1 MYWPFF
7 YDWTYILLIPAL
19 ILSMWAQFRVSSTF
33 NRFSKVRA
41 SSGMTATQMAEQLLH
56 AEGVYDVSVERTR
69 GNLTDHYDP
78 KNMVLRLSDST
89 ANSTSVAALGVA
101 AHEAG
106 HVLQH
111 RDGYAPLMLRTAA
124 VPVVN
129 IGSNLSWPLFVAGLI
144 FSWEPLLYAGIAL
157 FALAVLFALIRGF
170 RQAGAKG
177 LGSFWVDMVRIVMF
191 ILIPLNLAL
200 SLVLAGGGVIQ
211 GLGTYDTALRITQT
225 RGRLAADSPRK
236 AGLALA
242 LFERHVDAEALL
254 ARLQLTPSGVVTPLM
269 FEHGLI
275 DRARAFEEQLRR
287 QGTPVEAHYF
297 EGLGHP
303 LFRYRERLGR
313 VFYDIRE
320 ITDKFL
326 FKLKMNN

>member
-33 NRFSKVRA
+33 SRFSKVRA

-89 ANSTSVAALGVA
+89 ADSTSVAALGVA

-129 IGSNLSWPLFVAGLI
+129 IGSNLSWPLFLVGLI
-144 FSWEPLLYAGIAL
+144 VSWEPLVYAGIAL
-157 FALAVLFALIRGF
+157 FALAVLFALITLPVEFNASKRALAALEANGYLQPGEEM
-170 RQAGAKG
+170 RGAKK
-177 LGSFWVDMVRIVMF
+177 V
-191 ILIPLNLAL
+191 L
-200 SLVLAGGGVIQ
+200 SAAAM
-211 GLGTYDTALRITQT
+211 TYVASAFMAIMQLLR
-225 RGRLAADSPRK
+225 
-236 AGLALA
+236 
-242 LFERHVDAEALL
+242 LL
-254 ARLQLTPSGVVTPLM
+254 AIAGS
-269 FEHGLI
+269 
-275 DRARAFEEQLRR
+275 RR
-287 QGTPVEAHYF
+287 
-297 EGLGHP
+297 
-303 LFRYRERLGR
+303 
-313 VFYDIRE
+313 D
-320 ITDKFL
+320 D
-326 FKLKMNN
+326 

>member
-33 NRFSKVRA
+33 SRFSKVRA

-78 KNMVLRLSDST
+78 RNMVLRLSDST

-129 IGSNLSWPLFVAGLI
+129 IGSNLSWPLFLVGLI
-144 FSWEPLLYAGIAL
+144 FSWEPLLYAGIRKNKL
-157 FALAVLFALIRGF
+157 ITWAVT
-170 RQAGAKG
+170 
-177 LGSFWVDMVRIVMF
+177 
-191 ILIPLNLAL
+191 
-200 SLVLAGGGVIQ
+200 LV
-211 GLGTYDTALRITQT
+211 
-225 RGRLAADSPRK
+225 
-236 AGLALA
+236 LALA
-242 LFERHVDAEALL
+242 LHLSGLDAQLIGVHLLEFLFGITVVGAKRPRIPVVVGAALVWPVLWAVSKVAVLDAKLLCAVVSAAVFVVLSAWPKAASPAWLQRTCALAGKYSYAVFLVHHFIILQLVQKFDLAALTRRDTALL
-254 ARLQLTPSGVVTPLM
+254 FGAYLVITAAASWGLYRLDVRVRAAAGRLFAR
-269 FEHGLI
+269 
-275 DRARAFEEQLRR
+275 
-287 QGTPVEAHYF
+287 
-297 EGLGHP
+297 
-303 LFRYRERLGR
+303 
-313 VFYDIRE
+313 
-320 ITDKFL
+320 
-326 FKLKMNN
+326 

>member
-69 GNLTDHYDP
+69 GNLSDHYDP

-129 IGSNLSWPLFVAGLI
+129 IGSNLSWPLFVVGLI
-144 FSWEPLLYAGIAL
+144 FSWEPLLYVGIGL
-157 FALAVLFALIRGF
+157 FALAVLFALITLPVEFNASKRALVALEANGYLQPGEEM
-170 RQAGAKG
+170 RGAKK
-177 LGSFWVDMVRIVMF
+177 V
-191 ILIPLNLAL
+191 L
-200 SLVLAGGGVIQ
+200 SAAAM
-211 GLGTYDTALRITQT
+211 TYVASAFMAIMQLLR
-225 RGRLAADSPRK
+225 
-236 AGLALA
+236 
-242 LFERHVDAEALL
+242 LL
-254 ARLQLTPSGVVTPLM
+254 AIAGS
-269 FEHGLI
+269 
-275 DRARAFEEQLRR
+275 RR
-287 QGTPVEAHYF
+287 
-297 EGLGHP
+297 
-303 LFRYRERLGR
+303 
-313 VFYDIRE
+313 D
-320 ITDKFL
+320 D
-326 FKLKMNN
+326 

>member
-1 MYWPFF
+1 MYFPFF
-7 YDWTYILLIPAL
+7 YDWTYLLLIPAL

-33 NRFSKVRA
+33 SRFSKVRA

-129 IGSNLSWPLFVAGLI
+129 IGSNLSWPLFLVGLI
-144 FSWEPLLYAGIAL
+144 FSWEPLVYAGIAL
-157 FALAVLFALIRGF
+157 FALAVLFALITLPVEFNASKRALAALEANGYLQPGEEM
-170 RQAGAKG
+170 RGAKK
-177 LGSFWVDMVRIVMF
+177 V
-191 ILIPLNLAL
+191 L
-200 SLVLAGGGVIQ
+200 SAAAM
-211 GLGTYDTALRITQT
+211 TYVASAFMAIMQLLR
-225 RGRLAADSPRK
+225 
-236 AGLALA
+236 
-242 LFERHVDAEALL
+242 LL
-254 ARLQLTPSGVVTPLM
+254 AIAGV
-269 FEHGLI
+269 
-275 DRARAFEEQLRR
+275 RR
-287 QGTPVEAHYF
+287 
-297 EGLGHP
+297 
-303 LFRYRERLGR
+303 
-313 VFYDIRE
+313 D
-320 ITDKFL
+320 D
-326 FKLKMNN
+326 

>member
-33 NRFSKVRA
+33 NRFSKARA

-69 GNLTDHYDP
+69 GDLTDHYDP

-129 IGSNLSWPLFVAGLI
+129 IGSNLSWPLFLVGLI

-157 FALAVLFALIRGF
+157 FALAVLFALITLPVEFNASKRALAALEANGYLQPGEEMRGAKKVLSAAAMTYVASAF
-170 RQAGAKG
+170 MAIMQLLRLLAIAGA
-177 LGSFWVDMVRIVMF
+177 
-191 ILIPLNLAL
+191 
-200 SLVLAGGGVIQ
+200 
-211 GLGTYDTALRITQT
+211 
-225 RGRLAADSPRK
+225 
-236 AGLALA
+236 
-242 LFERHVDAEALL
+242 
-254 ARLQLTPSGVVTPLM
+254 
-269 FEHGLI
+269 
-275 DRARAFEEQLRR
+275 RR
-287 QGTPVEAHYF
+287 
-297 EGLGHP
+297 
-303 LFRYRERLGR
+303 
-313 VFYDIRE
+313 D
-320 ITDKFL
+320 D
-326 FKLKMNN
+326 

>member
-33 NRFSKVRA
+33 SRFSKVRA

-69 GNLTDHYDP
+69 GDLTDHYDP

-129 IGSNLSWPLFVAGLI
+129 IGSNLSWPLFLVGLI

-157 FALAVLFALIRGF
+157 FALAVLFALITLPVEFNASKRALAALEANGYLQPGEEM
-170 RQAGAKG
+170 RGAKK
-177 LGSFWVDMVRIVMF
+177 V
-191 ILIPLNLAL
+191 L
-200 SLVLAGGGVIQ
+200 SAAAM
-211 GLGTYDTALRITQT
+211 TYVASAFMAIMQLLR
-225 RGRLAADSPRK
+225 
-236 AGLALA
+236 
-242 LFERHVDAEALL
+242 LL
-254 ARLQLTPSGVVTPLM
+254 AIAGS
-269 FEHGLI
+269 
-275 DRARAFEEQLRR
+275 RR
-287 QGTPVEAHYF
+287 
-297 EGLGHP
+297 
-303 LFRYRERLGR
+303 
-313 VFYDIRE
+313 D
-320 ITDKFL
+320 D
-326 FKLKMNN
+326 

>member
-33 NRFSKVRA
+33 SRFSKVRA

-129 IGSNLSWPLFVAGLI
+129 IGSNLSWPLFLVGLI
-144 FSWEPLLYAGIAL
+144 VSWEPLVYAGIAL
-157 FALAVLFALIRGF
+157 FALAVLFALITLPVEFNASKRALAALEANGYLQPGEEM
-170 RQAGAKG
+170 RGAKK
-177 LGSFWVDMVRIVMF
+177 V
-191 ILIPLNLAL
+191 L
-200 SLVLAGGGVIQ
+200 SAAAM
-211 GLGTYDTALRITQT
+211 TYVASAFMAIMQLLR
-225 RGRLAADSPRK
+225 
-236 AGLALA
+236 
-242 LFERHVDAEALL
+242 LL
-254 ARLQLTPSGVVTPLM
+254 AIAGV
-269 FEHGLI
+269 
-275 DRARAFEEQLRR
+275 RR
-287 QGTPVEAHYF
+287 
-297 EGLGHP
+297 
-303 LFRYRERLGR
+303 
-313 VFYDIRE
+313 D
-320 ITDKFL
+320 D
-326 FKLKMNN
+326 

>member
-33 NRFSKVRA
+33 SRFSKVRA

-129 IGSNLSWPLFVAGLI
+129 IGSNLSWPLFLVGLI
-144 FSWEPLLYAGIAL
+144 VSWEPLVYAGIAL
-157 FALAVLFALIRGF
+157 FALAVLFALITLPVEFNASKRALAALEANGYLQPGEEM
-170 RQAGAKG
+170 RGAKK
-177 LGSFWVDMVRIVMF
+177 V
-191 ILIPLNLAL
+191 L
-200 SLVLAGGGVIQ
+200 SAAAM
-211 GLGTYDTALRITQT
+211 TYVASAFMAIMQLLR
-225 RGRLAADSPRK
+225 
-236 AGLALA
+236 
-242 LFERHVDAEALL
+242 LL
-254 ARLQLTPSGVVTPLM
+254 AIAGS
-269 FEHGLI
+269 
-275 DRARAFEEQLRR
+275 RR
-287 QGTPVEAHYF
+287 
-297 EGLGHP
+297 
-303 LFRYRERLGR
+303 
-313 VFYDIRE
+313 D
-320 ITDKFL
+320 D
-326 FKLKMNN
+326 

>member
-33 NRFSKVRA
+33 SRFSKVRA

-78 KNMVLRLSDST
+78 RNMVLRLSDST

-129 IGSNLSWPLFVAGLI
+129 IGSNLSWPLFLVGLI

-157 FALAVLFALIRGF
+157 FALAVLFALITLPVEFNASKR
-170 RQAGAKG
+170 A
-177 LGSFWVDMVRIVMF
+177 
-191 ILIPLNLAL
+191 
-200 SLVLAGGGVIQ
+200 
-211 GLGTYDTALRITQT
+211 
-225 RGRLAADSPRK
+225 LAALEANGYLQPGEEMCGARK
-236 AGLALA
+236 VLSAAAMTYVASAFMAIMQLL
-242 LFERHVDAEALL
+242 RLL
-254 ARLQLTPSGVVTPLM
+254 AIAGV
-269 FEHGLI
+269 
-275 DRARAFEEQLRR
+275 RR
-287 QGTPVEAHYF
+287 
-297 EGLGHP
+297 
-303 LFRYRERLGR
+303 
-313 VFYDIRE
+313 D
-320 ITDKFL
+320 D
-326 FKLKMNN
+326 

>member
-7 YDWTYILLIPAL
+7 YEWTYILLIPAL

-129 IGSNLSWPLFVAGLI
+129 IGSNLSWPLFLVGI
-144 FSWEPLLYAGIAL
+144 IVSWEPLVYAGIAL
-157 FALAVLFALIRGF
+157 FALAVLFAIITLPVEFNASKRALAALEANGYLQPGEEM
-170 RQAGAKG
+170 RGAKK
-177 LGSFWVDMVRIVMF
+177 V
-191 ILIPLNLAL
+191 L
-200 SLVLAGGGVIQ
+200 SAAAM
-211 GLGTYDTALRITQT
+211 TYVASAFMAIMQLLR
-225 RGRLAADSPRK
+225 
-236 AGLALA
+236 
-242 LFERHVDAEALL
+242 LL
-254 ARLQLTPSGVVTPLM
+254 AIAGS
-269 FEHGLI
+269 
-275 DRARAFEEQLRR
+275 RR
-287 QGTPVEAHYF
+287 
-297 EGLGHP
+297 
-303 LFRYRERLGR
+303 
-313 VFYDIRE
+313 D
-320 ITDKFL
+320 D
-326 FKLKMNN
+326 

>member
-33 NRFSKVRA
+33 SRFSKVRA

-78 KNMVLRLSDST
+78 RNMVLRLSDST

-129 IGSNLSWPLFVAGLI
+129 IGSNLSWPLFLVGLI

-157 FALAVLFALIRGF
+157 FALAVLFALITLPVEFNASKRALAALEANGYLQPGEEM
-170 RQAGAKG
+170 RGAKK
-177 LGSFWVDMVRIVMF
+177 V
-191 ILIPLNLAL
+191 L
-200 SLVLAGGGVIQ
+200 SAAAM
-211 GLGTYDTALRITQT
+211 TYVASAFMAIMQLLR
-225 RGRLAADSPRK
+225 
-236 AGLALA
+236 
-242 LFERHVDAEALL
+242 LL
-254 ARLQLTPSGVVTPLM
+254 AIAGS
-269 FEHGLI
+269 
-275 DRARAFEEQLRR
+275 RR
-287 QGTPVEAHYF
+287 
-297 EGLGHP
+297 
-303 LFRYRERLGR
+303 
-313 VFYDIRE
+313 D
-320 ITDKFL
+320 D
-326 FKLKMNN
+326 

>member
-1 MYWPFF
+1 MYFPFF
-7 YDWTYILLIPAL
+7 YDWTYLLLIPAL
-19 ILSMWAQFRVSSTF
+19 LLSLWAQFRVSSTF

-129 IGSNLSWPLFVAGLI
+129 IGSNLSWPLFLVGLI

-157 FALAVLFALIRGF
+157 FALAVLFALITLPVEFNASKR
-170 RQAGAKG
+170 A
-177 LGSFWVDMVRIVMF
+177 
-191 ILIPLNLAL
+191 
-200 SLVLAGGGVIQ
+200 
-211 GLGTYDTALRITQT
+211 
-225 RGRLAADSPRK
+225 LAALETNGYLQPGEEMRGARK
-236 AGLALA
+236 VLSAAAMTYVASAFMAIMQLL
-242 LFERHVDAEALL
+242 RLL
-254 ARLQLTPSGVVTPLM
+254 AIAGS
-269 FEHGLI
+269 
-275 DRARAFEEQLRR
+275 RR
-287 QGTPVEAHYF
+287 
-297 EGLGHP
+297 
-303 LFRYRERLGR
+303 
-313 VFYDIRE
+313 D
-320 ITDKFL
+320 D
-326 FKLKMNN
+326 

>member
-1 MYWPFF
+1 MYFPFF
-7 YDWTYILLIPAL
+7 YDWTYLLLIPAL
-19 ILSMWAQFRVSSTF
+19 LLSLWAQFRVSSTF

-129 IGSNLSWPLFVAGLI
+129 IGSNLSWPLFLVGLI
-144 FSWEPLLYAGIAL
+144 FSWEPLVYAGIAL
-157 FALAVLFALIRGF
+157 FALAVLFAIITLPVEFNASKRALAALEANGYLQPGEEM
-170 RQAGAKG
+170 RGAKK
-177 LGSFWVDMVRIVMF
+177 V
-191 ILIPLNLAL
+191 L
-200 SLVLAGGGVIQ
+200 SAAAM
-211 GLGTYDTALRITQT
+211 TYVASAFMAIMQLLR
-225 RGRLAADSPRK
+225 
-236 AGLALA
+236 
-242 LFERHVDAEALL
+242 LL
-254 ARLQLTPSGVVTPLM
+254 AIAGV
-269 FEHGLI
+269 
-275 DRARAFEEQLRR
+275 RR
-287 QGTPVEAHYF
+287 
-297 EGLGHP
+297 
-303 LFRYRERLGR
+303 
-313 VFYDIRE
+313 D
-320 ITDKFL
+320 D
-326 FKLKMNN
+326 

>member
-129 IGSNLSWPLFVAGLI
+129 IGSNLSWPLFLVGI
-144 FSWEPLLYAGIAL
+144 IVSWEPLVYAGIAL
-157 FALAVLFALIRGF
+157 FALAVLFAIITLPVEFNASKRALAALEANGYLQPGEEM
-170 RQAGAKG
+170 RGAKK
-177 LGSFWVDMVRIVMF
+177 V
-191 ILIPLNLAL
+191 L
-200 SLVLAGGGVIQ
+200 SAAAM
-211 GLGTYDTALRITQT
+211 TYVASAFMAIMQLLR
-225 RGRLAADSPRK
+225 
-236 AGLALA
+236 
-242 LFERHVDAEALL
+242 LL
-254 ARLQLTPSGVVTPLM
+254 AIAGV
-269 FEHGLI
+269 
-275 DRARAFEEQLRR
+275 RR
-287 QGTPVEAHYF
+287 
-297 EGLGHP
+297 
-303 LFRYRERLGR
+303 
-313 VFYDIRE
+313 D
-320 ITDKFL
+320 D
-326 FKLKMNN
+326 

>member
-1 MYWPFF
+1 MYFPFF
-7 YDWTYILLIPAL
+7 YDWTYLLLVPAL
-19 ILSMWAQFRVSSTF
+19 LLSLWAQFRVSSTF

-129 IGSNLSWPLFVAGLI
+129 IGSNLSWPLFLVGLI

-157 FALAVLFALIRGF
+157 FALAVLFALITLPVEFNASKRALAALETNGYLQPGEEM
-170 RQAGAKG
+170 RGAKK
-177 LGSFWVDMVRIVMF
+177 V
-191 ILIPLNLAL
+191 L
-200 SLVLAGGGVIQ
+200 SAAAM
-211 GLGTYDTALRITQT
+211 TYVASAFMAIMQLLR
-225 RGRLAADSPRK
+225 
-236 AGLALA
+236 
-242 LFERHVDAEALL
+242 LL
-254 ARLQLTPSGVVTPLM
+254 AIAGS
-269 FEHGLI
+269 
-275 DRARAFEEQLRR
+275 RR
-287 QGTPVEAHYF
+287 
-297 EGLGHP
+297 
-303 LFRYRERLGR
+303 
-313 VFYDIRE
+313 D
-320 ITDKFL
+320 D
-326 FKLKMNN
+326 

>member
-7 YDWTYILLIPAL
+7 YDWTHILLIPAL

-33 NRFSKVRA
+33 SRFSKVRA

-157 FALAVLFALIRGF
+157 FALAVLFALITLPVEFNASKR
-170 RQAGAKG
+170 A
-177 LGSFWVDMVRIVMF
+177 
-191 ILIPLNLAL
+191 
-200 SLVLAGGGVIQ
+200 
-211 GLGTYDTALRITQT
+211 
-225 RGRLAADSPRK
+225 LAALETNGYLQPGEEMRGARK
-236 AGLALA
+236 VLSAAAMTYVASAFMAIMQLL
-242 LFERHVDAEALL
+242 RLL
-254 ARLQLTPSGVVTPLM
+254 AIAGS
-269 FEHGLI
+269 
-275 DRARAFEEQLRR
+275 RR
-287 QGTPVEAHYF
+287 
-297 EGLGHP
+297 
-303 LFRYRERLGR
+303 
-313 VFYDIRE
+313 D
-320 ITDKFL
+320 D
-326 FKLKMNN
+326 

>member
-33 NRFSKVRA
+33 SRFSKVRA

-129 IGSNLSWPLFVAGLI
+129 IGSNLSWPLFVVGLI
-144 FSWEPLLYAGIAL
+144 FSWEPLLYVGIGL
-157 FALAVLFALIRGF
+157 FALAVLFALITLPVEFNASKRALVALETNGYLQPGEEM
-170 RQAGAKG
+170 RGAKK
-177 LGSFWVDMVRIVMF
+177 V
-191 ILIPLNLAL
+191 L
-200 SLVLAGGGVIQ
+200 SAAAM
-211 GLGTYDTALRITQT
+211 TYVASAFMAIMQLLR
-225 RGRLAADSPRK
+225 
-236 AGLALA
+236 
-242 LFERHVDAEALL
+242 LL
-254 ARLQLTPSGVVTPLM
+254 AIAGS
-269 FEHGLI
+269 
-275 DRARAFEEQLRR
+275 RR
-287 QGTPVEAHYF
+287 
-297 EGLGHP
+297 
-303 LFRYRERLGR
+303 
-313 VFYDIRE
+313 D
-320 ITDKFL
+320 D
-326 FKLKMNN
+326 

>member
-33 NRFSKVRA
+33 SRFSKVRA

-129 IGSNLSWPLFVAGLI
+129 IGSNLSWPLFLVGLI

-157 FALAVLFALIRGF
+157 FALAVLFAI
-170 RQAGAKG
+170 
-177 LGSFWVDMVRIVMF
+177 
-191 ILIPLNLAL
+191 
-200 SLVLAGGGVIQ
+200 
-211 GLGTYDTALRITQT
+211 ITLPVEFNASK
-225 RGRLAADSPRK
+225 RALAALEANGYLQPGEEMRGARK
-236 AGLALA
+236 VLSAAAMTYVASAFMAIMQLL
-242 LFERHVDAEALL
+242 RLL
-254 ARLQLTPSGVVTPLM
+254 AIAGV
-269 FEHGLI
+269 
-275 DRARAFEEQLRR
+275 RR
-287 QGTPVEAHYF
+287 
-297 EGLGHP
+297 
-303 LFRYRERLGR
+303 
-313 VFYDIRE
+313 D
-320 ITDKFL
+320 D
-326 FKLKMNN
+326 

>member
-33 NRFSKVRA
+33 SRFSKVRA

-129 IGSNLSWPLFVAGLI
+129 IGSNLSWPLFLVGLI
-144 FSWEPLLYAGIAL
+144 VSWEPLVYAGIAL
-157 FALAVLFALIRGF
+157 FALAVLFALITLPVEFNASKRALAALEANGYLQPGEEM
-170 RQAGAKG
+170 RGAKK
-177 LGSFWVDMVRIVMF
+177 V
-191 ILIPLNLAL
+191 L
-200 SLVLAGGGVIQ
+200 SAAAM
-211 GLGTYDTALRITQT
+211 TYVASAFMAIMQLLR
-225 RGRLAADSPRK
+225 
-236 AGLALA
+236 
-242 LFERHVDAEALL
+242 LL
-254 ARLQLTPSGVVTPLM
+254 AIAGS
-269 FEHGLI
+269 
-275 DRARAFEEQLRR
+275 RR
-287 QGTPVEAHYF
+287 
-297 EGLGHP
+297 
-303 LFRYRERLGR
+303 R
-313 VFYDIRE
+313 D
-320 ITDKFL
+320 
-326 FKLKMNN
+326 

>member
-1 MYWPFF
+1 MYFPFF
-7 YDWTYILLIPAL
+7 YDWTYLLLIPAL
-19 ILSMWAQFRVSSTF
+19 LLSLWAQFRVSSTF

-78 KNMVLRLSDST
+78 RNMVLRLSDST

-129 IGSNLSWPLFVAGLI
+129 IGSNLSWPLFLVGLI

-157 FALAVLFALIRGF
+157 FALAVLFALITLPVEFNASKRALAALEANGYLQPGEEM
-170 RQAGAKG
+170 RGAKK
-177 LGSFWVDMVRIVMF
+177 V
-191 ILIPLNLAL
+191 L
-200 SLVLAGGGVIQ
+200 SAAAM
-211 GLGTYDTALRITQT
+211 TYVASAFMAIMQLLR
-225 RGRLAADSPRK
+225 
-236 AGLALA
+236 
-242 LFERHVDAEALL
+242 LL
-254 ARLQLTPSGVVTPLM
+254 AIAGS
-269 FEHGLI
+269 
-275 DRARAFEEQLRR
+275 RR
-287 QGTPVEAHYF
+287 
-297 EGLGHP
+297 
-303 LFRYRERLGR
+303 
-313 VFYDIRE
+313 D
-320 ITDKFL
+320 D
-326 FKLKMNN
+326 

>member
-33 NRFSKVRA
+33 SRFSKVRA

-129 IGSNLSWPLFVAGLI
+129 IGSNLSWPLFVVGLI

-157 FALAVLFALIRGF
+157 FALAVLFALITLPVEFNASKR
-170 RQAGAKG
+170 A
-177 LGSFWVDMVRIVMF
+177 
-191 ILIPLNLAL
+191 
-200 SLVLAGGGVIQ
+200 
-211 GLGTYDTALRITQT
+211 
-225 RGRLAADSPRK
+225 LAALETNGYLQPGEEMRGARK
-236 AGLALA
+236 VLSAAAMTYVASAFMAIMQLL
-242 LFERHVDAEALL
+242 RLL
-254 ARLQLTPSGVVTPLM
+254 AIAGS
-269 FEHGLI
+269 
-275 DRARAFEEQLRR
+275 RR
-287 QGTPVEAHYF
+287 
-297 EGLGHP
+297 
-303 LFRYRERLGR
+303 
-313 VFYDIRE
+313 D
-320 ITDKFL
+320 D
-326 FKLKMNN
+326 

>member
-33 NRFSKVRA
+33 SRFSKVRA

-89 ANSTSVAALGVA
+89 ANSTSVAA
-101 AHEAG
+101 HEAG

-129 IGSNLSWPLFVAGLI
+129 IGSNLSWPLFLVGLI
-144 FSWEPLLYAGIAL
+144 VSWEPLVYAGIAL
-157 FALAVLFALIRGF
+157 FALAVLFALITLPVEFNASKR
-170 RQAGAKG
+170 A
-177 LGSFWVDMVRIVMF
+177 
-191 ILIPLNLAL
+191 
-200 SLVLAGGGVIQ
+200 
-211 GLGTYDTALRITQT
+211 
-225 RGRLAADSPRK
+225 LAALETNGYLQPGEEMRGARK
-236 AGLALA
+236 VLSAAAMTYVASAFMAIMQLL
-242 LFERHVDAEALL
+242 RLL
-254 ARLQLTPSGVVTPLM
+254 AIAGV
-269 FEHGLI
+269 
-275 DRARAFEEQLRR
+275 RR
-287 QGTPVEAHYF
+287 
-297 EGLGHP
+297 
-303 LFRYRERLGR
+303 
-313 VFYDIRE
+313 D
-320 ITDKFL
+320 D
-326 FKLKMNN
+326 

>member
-1 MYWPFF
+1 MYFPFF
-7 YDWTYILLIPAL
+7 YDWTYLLLIPAL
-19 ILSMWAQFRVSSTF
+19 LLSLWAQFRVSSTF
-33 NRFSKVRA
+33 SRFSKVRA

-129 IGSNLSWPLFVAGLI
+129 IGSNLSWPLFLVGLI

-157 FALAVLFALIRGF
+157 FALAVLFAIITLPVEFNASKRALAALEANGYLQPGEEM
-170 RQAGAKG
+170 RGAKK
-177 LGSFWVDMVRIVMF
+177 V
-191 ILIPLNLAL
+191 L
-200 SLVLAGGGVIQ
+200 SAAAM
-211 GLGTYDTALRITQT
+211 TYVASAFMAIMQLLR
-225 RGRLAADSPRK
+225 
-236 AGLALA
+236 
-242 LFERHVDAEALL
+242 LL
-254 ARLQLTPSGVVTPLM
+254 AIAGV
-269 FEHGLI
+269 
-275 DRARAFEEQLRR
+275 RR
-287 QGTPVEAHYF
+287 
-297 EGLGHP
+297 
-303 LFRYRERLGR
+303 
-313 VFYDIRE
+313 D
-320 ITDKFL
+320 D
-326 FKLKMNN
+326 

>member
-33 NRFSKVRA
+33 SRFSKVRA

-129 IGSNLSWPLFVAGLI
+129 IGSNLSWPLFLVGLI

-157 FALAVLFALIRGF
+157 FALAVLFAIITLPVEFNASKRALAALEANGYLQPGEEMRGAKKVLSAAAMTYVASAF
-170 RQAGAKG
+170 MAIMQLLRLLAIAGA
-177 LGSFWVDMVRIVMF
+177 
-191 ILIPLNLAL
+191 
-200 SLVLAGGGVIQ
+200 
-211 GLGTYDTALRITQT
+211 
-225 RGRLAADSPRK
+225 
-236 AGLALA
+236 
-242 LFERHVDAEALL
+242 
-254 ARLQLTPSGVVTPLM
+254 
-269 FEHGLI
+269 
-275 DRARAFEEQLRR
+275 RR
-287 QGTPVEAHYF
+287 
-297 EGLGHP
+297 
-303 LFRYRERLGR
+303 
-313 VFYDIRE
+313 D
-320 ITDKFL
+320 D
-326 FKLKMNN
+326 

>member
-33 NRFSKVRA
+33 SRFSKVRA

-129 IGSNLSWPLFVAGLI
+129 IGSNLSWPLFLVGLI

-157 FALAVLFALIRGF
+157 FALAVLFALITLPVEFNASKRALAALETNGYLQPGEEM
-170 RQAGAKG
+170 RGAKK
-177 LGSFWVDMVRIVMF
+177 V
-191 ILIPLNLAL
+191 L
-200 SLVLAGGGVIQ
+200 SAAAM
-211 GLGTYDTALRITQT
+211 TYVASAFMAIMQLLR
-225 RGRLAADSPRK
+225 
-236 AGLALA
+236 
-242 LFERHVDAEALL
+242 LL
-254 ARLQLTPSGVVTPLM
+254 AIAGS
-269 FEHGLI
+269 
-275 DRARAFEEQLRR
+275 RR
-287 QGTPVEAHYF
+287 
-297 EGLGHP
+297 
-303 LFRYRERLGR
+303 
-313 VFYDIRE
+313 YD
-320 ITDKFL
+320 
-326 FKLKMNN
+326 

>member
-33 NRFSKVRA
+33 SRFSKVRA

-129 IGSNLSWPLFVAGLI
+129 IGSNLSWPLFLVGLI
-144 FSWEPLLYAGIAL
+144 FSWDPLLYAGIAL
-157 FALAVLFALIRGF
+157 FALAVLFALITLPVEFNASKRALAALEANGYLQPGEEMRGARKVLSAAAMTYVASAF
-170 RQAGAKG
+170 MAIMQLLRLLAIAGA
-177 LGSFWVDMVRIVMF
+177 
-191 ILIPLNLAL
+191 
-200 SLVLAGGGVIQ
+200 
-211 GLGTYDTALRITQT
+211 
-225 RGRLAADSPRK
+225 
-236 AGLALA
+236 
-242 LFERHVDAEALL
+242 
-254 ARLQLTPSGVVTPLM
+254 
-269 FEHGLI
+269 
-275 DRARAFEEQLRR
+275 RR
-287 QGTPVEAHYF
+287 
-297 EGLGHP
+297 
-303 LFRYRERLGR
+303 
-313 VFYDIRE
+313 D
-320 ITDKFL
+320 D
-326 FKLKMNN
+326 

>member
-33 NRFSKVRA
+33 SRFSKVRA

-157 FALAVLFALIRGF
+157 FALAVLFALITLPVEFNASKR
-170 RQAGAKG
+170 A
-177 LGSFWVDMVRIVMF
+177 
-191 ILIPLNLAL
+191 
-200 SLVLAGGGVIQ
+200 
-211 GLGTYDTALRITQT
+211 
-225 RGRLAADSPRK
+225 LAALEANGYLQPGEEMRGARK
-236 AGLALA
+236 VLSAAAMTYVASAFMAIMQLL
-242 LFERHVDAEALL
+242 RLL
-254 ARLQLTPSGVVTPLM
+254 AIAGS
-269 FEHGLI
+269 
-275 DRARAFEEQLRR
+275 RR
-287 QGTPVEAHYF
+287 
-297 EGLGHP
+297 
-303 LFRYRERLGR
+303 
-313 VFYDIRE
+313 D
-320 ITDKFL
+320 D
-326 FKLKMNN
+326 

>member
-33 NRFSKVRA
+33 SRFSKVRA

-129 IGSNLSWPLFVAGLI
+129 IGSNLSWPLFVVGLI
-144 FSWEPLLYAGIAL
+144 FSWEPLLYVGIGL
-157 FALAVLFALIRGF
+157 FALAVLFALITLPVEFNASKRALAALEANGYLQPGEEM
-170 RQAGAKG
+170 RGAKK
-177 LGSFWVDMVRIVMF
+177 V
-191 ILIPLNLAL
+191 L
-200 SLVLAGGGVIQ
+200 SAAAM
-211 GLGTYDTALRITQT
+211 TYVASAFMAIMQLLR
-225 RGRLAADSPRK
+225 
-236 AGLALA
+236 
-242 LFERHVDAEALL
+242 LL
-254 ARLQLTPSGVVTPLM
+254 AIAGV
-269 FEHGLI
+269 
-275 DRARAFEEQLRR
+275 RR
-287 QGTPVEAHYF
+287 
-297 EGLGHP
+297 
-303 LFRYRERLGR
+303 
-313 VFYDIRE
+313 D
-320 ITDKFL
+320 D
-326 FKLKMNN
+326 

>member
-33 NRFSKVRA
+33 SRFSKVRA

-129 IGSNLSWPLFVAGLI
+129 IGSNLSWPLFLVGI
-144 FSWEPLLYAGIAL
+144 IVSWEPLVYAGIAL
-157 FALAVLFALIRGF
+157 FALAVLFAI
-170 RQAGAKG
+170 
-177 LGSFWVDMVRIVMF
+177 
-191 ILIPLNLAL
+191 
-200 SLVLAGGGVIQ
+200 
-211 GLGTYDTALRITQT
+211 ITLPVEFNASK
-225 RGRLAADSPRK
+225 RALAA
-236 AGLALA
+236 L
-242 LFERHVDAEALL
+242 EANGYLQPGEEMRGTKKVLSAAAMTYVASAFMAIMQLLRLL
-254 ARLQLTPSGVVTPLM
+254 AIAGS
-269 FEHGLI
+269 
-275 DRARAFEEQLRR
+275 RR
-287 QGTPVEAHYF
+287 
-297 EGLGHP
+297 
-303 LFRYRERLGR
+303 
-313 VFYDIRE
+313 D
-320 ITDKFL
+320 D
-326 FKLKMNN
+326 

>member
-7 YDWTYILLIPAL
+7 YDWTYIVLIPAL

-33 NRFSKVRA
+33 SRFSKVRA

-78 KNMVLRLSDST
+78 RNMVLRLSDST

-129 IGSNLSWPLFVAGLI
+129 IGSNLSWPLFLVGLI

-157 FALAVLFALIRGF
+157 FALAVLFALITLPVEFNASKRALAALEANGYLQPGEEM
-170 RQAGAKG
+170 RGAKK
-177 LGSFWVDMVRIVMF
+177 V
-191 ILIPLNLAL
+191 L
-200 SLVLAGGGVIQ
+200 SAAAM
-211 GLGTYDTALRITQT
+211 TYVASAFMAIMQLLR
-225 RGRLAADSPRK
+225 
-236 AGLALA
+236 
-242 LFERHVDAEALL
+242 LL
-254 ARLQLTPSGVVTPLM
+254 AIAGS
-269 FEHGLI
+269 
-275 DRARAFEEQLRR
+275 RR
-287 QGTPVEAHYF
+287 
-297 EGLGHP
+297 
-303 LFRYRERLGR
+303 
-313 VFYDIRE
+313 D
-320 ITDKFL
+320 D
-326 FKLKMNN
+326 

>member
-33 NRFSKVRA
+33 SRFSKVRA

-78 KNMVLRLSDST
+78 RNMVLRLSDST

-129 IGSNLSWPLFVAGLI
+129 IGSNLSWPLFLVGLI

-157 FALAVLFALIRGF
+157 FALAVLFALITLPVEFNASKRALAALEANGYLQPGEEMRGARKVLSAAAMTYVASAF
-170 RQAGAKG
+170 MAIMQLLRLLAIAGA
-177 LGSFWVDMVRIVMF
+177 
-191 ILIPLNLAL
+191 
-200 SLVLAGGGVIQ
+200 
-211 GLGTYDTALRITQT
+211 
-225 RGRLAADSPRK
+225 
-236 AGLALA
+236 
-242 LFERHVDAEALL
+242 
-254 ARLQLTPSGVVTPLM
+254 
-269 FEHGLI
+269 
-275 DRARAFEEQLRR
+275 RR
-287 QGTPVEAHYF
+287 
-297 EGLGHP
+297 
-303 LFRYRERLGR
+303 
-313 VFYDIRE
+313 D
-320 ITDKFL
+320 D
-326 FKLKMNN
+326 

>member
-1 MYWPFF
+1 MYFPFF
-7 YDWTYILLIPAL
+7 YDWTYLLLIPAL
-19 ILSMWAQFRVSSTF
+19 LLSLWAQFRVSSTF

-129 IGSNLSWPLFVAGLI
+129 IGSNLSWPLFLVGLI

-157 FALAVLFALIRGF
+157 FALAVLFALITLPVEFNASKRALAALEANGYLQPGEEMRGAKKVLSAAAMTYVASAF
-170 RQAGAKG
+170 MAIMQLLRLLAIAGA
-177 LGSFWVDMVRIVMF
+177 
-191 ILIPLNLAL
+191 
-200 SLVLAGGGVIQ
+200 
-211 GLGTYDTALRITQT
+211 
-225 RGRLAADSPRK
+225 
-236 AGLALA
+236 
-242 LFERHVDAEALL
+242 
-254 ARLQLTPSGVVTPLM
+254 
-269 FEHGLI
+269 
-275 DRARAFEEQLRR
+275 RR
-287 QGTPVEAHYF
+287 
-297 EGLGHP
+297 
-303 LFRYRERLGR
+303 
-313 VFYDIRE
+313 D
-320 ITDKFL
+320 D
-326 FKLKMNN
+326 